1 MFSLARFLVIAVC
14 VLNVQ
19 ARNDTLVHGWIP
31 EPPGRGTWSIIWSC
45 LATIFIC
52 TWSALHLDVP
62 KRHGRWYLVFRKIRW
77 MLVAV
82 VAPEFVLAGAAENF
96 FEARD
101 RSRFLV
107 ARHPEWTMTHMQ
119 FAQAHGFRSRTPEGN
134 ELECRP
140 RQLQEFIEKDK
151 IDGPSIS
158 IEELQARGKNNWVT
172 QLIAV
177 LQIVWFV
184 VQTLFRK
191 IQHYQITALEIMT
204 IAFVFCSVFT
214 YGFYLHQPQDVE
226 YPVVLD
232 VRDAA
237 PATNEATPM
246 RSTNE
251 SNHAG
256 EEAEPA
262 HHIRRLEKVPSG
274 LPSPYVPGQAR
285 AFGYFIPFGLSACGF
300 GAIHCLAWNSPF
312 PTSRERL
319 AWRICSVTT
328 TALSVPYIPLIHRVT
343 SLEESSMS
351 KLDNSTEYLTV
362 LMMAVYIIGR
372 ATLIVLAFMTLR
384 ALPADAFQTVN
395 WNNYIPHF
403 AA

>member
-1 MFSLARFLVIAVC
+1 
-14 VLNVQ
+14 
-19 ARNDTLVHGWIP
+19 
-31 EPPGRGTWSIIWSC
+31 
-45 LATIFIC
+45 
-52 TWSALHLDVP
+52 
-62 KRHGRWYLVFRKIRW
+62 

-119 FAQAHGFRSRTPEGN
+119 FANANGFWIRYPSSSPSGE
-134 ELECRP
+134 ELECSME
-140 RQLQEFIEKDK
+140 QLQKYIENRQ

-158 IEELQARGKNNWVT
+158 EEELHARGKNDRVT

-177 LQIVWFV
+177 LQIVWFF
-184 VQTLFRK
+184 VQILFRK

-204 IAFVFCSVFT
+204 VAFVFCSVFT
-214 YGFYLHQPQDVE
+214 YGFCLHQPQDVE

-232 VRDAA
+232 VQNAA
-237 PATNEATPM
+237 PATNEVTPM

-251 SNHAG
+251 SNHAR

-262 HHIRRLEKVPSG
+262 HPTRRLEKVPSG
-274 LPSPYVPGQAR
+274 LPSPYVPGQA
-285 AFGYFIPFGLSACGF
+285 AEFGFYILLGLFACGF

-312 PTSRERL
+312 PTSEERL

-328 TALSVPYIPLIHRVT
+328 TVLPVPYIPLVHQVT
-343 SLEESSMS
+343 SLEEDSMS
-351 KLDNSTEYLTV
+351 KLENSTKYLTG
-362 LMMAVYIIGR
+362 LMMVVYTIGR

-384 ALPADAFQTVN
+384 ALPADAFQPVN

>member
-1 MFSLARFLVIAVC
+1 M
-14 VLNVQ
+14 
-19 ARNDTLVHGWIP
+19 
-31 EPPGRGTWSIIWSC
+31 
-45 LATIFIC
+45 
-52 TWSALHLDVP
+52 
-62 KRHGRWYLVFRKIRW
+62 
-77 MLVAV
+77 
-82 VAPEFVLAGAAENF
+82 LAGPAENF

-119 FAQAHGFRSRTPEGN
+119 FAEANGFWIRYPSPSPSGE
-134 ELECRP
+134 ELECSIEELQKFIGN
-140 RQLQEFIEKDK
+140 RQ

-158 IEELQARGKNNWVT
+158 EEQLQARGKNDLVT

-177 LQIVWFV
+177 LQIVWFF
-184 VQTLFRK
+184 VQTLVRK

-204 IAFVFCSVFT
+204 VAFVFCSVFT
-214 YGFYLHQPQDVE
+214 YGFCLHQPQDVE

-237 PATNEATPM
+237 PATDKVTPM
-246 RSTNE
+246 RSSNE
-251 SNHAG
+251 SNHVG

-262 HHIRRLEKVPSG
+262 HPIRRLEKVRSG
-274 LPSPYVPGQAR
+274 LPSPYVQGQA
-285 AFGYFIPFGLSACGF
+285 ADWGSMILFGLFACGI
-300 GAIHCLAWNSPF
+300 GAIHCLAWDSPF
-312 PTSRERL
+312 PTSKERL

-328 TALSVPYIPLIHRVT
+328 MALPVPYIALVHRVT
-343 SLEESSMS
+343 SLEKNSRS
-351 KLDNSTEYLTV
+351 KLANSAKYLSFLIV
-362 LMMAVYIIGR
+362 VVYTIGR